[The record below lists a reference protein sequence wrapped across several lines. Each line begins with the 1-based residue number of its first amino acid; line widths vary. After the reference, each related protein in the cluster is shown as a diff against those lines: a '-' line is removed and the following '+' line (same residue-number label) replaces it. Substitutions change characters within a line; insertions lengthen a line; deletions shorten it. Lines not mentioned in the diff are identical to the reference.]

1 MFLEDVVPGLC
12 QVGRARVDL
21 GAVGLHHYAPVG
33 LLVVADAHLAVVVGL
48 GDCGV
53 RLVAAGWGDALVLVV
68 DVGRGVE
75 EPLEA
80 PGAEEGC
87 RAPEAVD
94 LAHLLRDGD
103 VRLARHLLPYDLLR
117 EERRERG
124 GSSPN
129 DRSGTRLYQ
138 LSGSAFSSSR
148 NFVVST
154 SRTSGFLACQP
165 VSTSACQLIAF
176 CATMFAATTG
186 AKRAP
191 QGARMLM
198 ADKLL
203 RQQDHRV
210 ADRPLAGRVG
220 GAVD

>member
-1 MFLEDVVPGLC
+1 MGTYGSPVTSCLMISCGKSGANASGPTGSRVPG
-12 QVGRARVDL
+12 
-21 GAVGLHHYAPVG
+21 
-33 LLVVADAHLAVVVGL
+33 
-48 GDCGV
+48 
-53 RLVAAGWGDALVLVV
+53 WS
-68 DVGRGVE
+68 
-75 EPLEA
+75 
-80 PGAEEGC
+80 
-87 RAPEAVD
+87 
-94 LAHLLRDGD
+94 
-103 VRLARHLLPYDLLR
+103 
-117 EERRERG
+117 G

-148 NFVVST
+148 NFVGST
-154 SRTSGFLACQP
+154 SSTSGLP
-165 VSTSACQLIAF
+165 ACQLIAF

-186 AKRAP
+186 ARRAP

-220 GAVD
+220 GAVDELFANCKRRGAAAVEVDGFLGAQSLHDERAFLEAHPDAVPGCLPSTATSSRRAS